1 MGMKLDMIAAGAYSV
16 ALERGMAEKDA
27 DAMVSG
33 IMEKAALAPT
43 YSGDNDYDEDDTW
56 YNRNKGWFLPTAI
69 GALALLAGHDAGVNG
84 DADKSLP
91 GKMWDLW
98 SRRLGALFG
107 TVSDKNWNRLTNV
120 DKKWLAKQQEKYR
133 EGKL

>member
-16 ALERGMAEKDA
+16 ALERGIDEKDA

-43 YSGDNDYDEDDTW
+43 YSGDYDGDEDDTW

-107 TVSDKNWNRLTNV
+107 TVNDNNWKRLTEV
-120 DKKWLAKQQEKYR
+120 DKGWLKEQQNKYR